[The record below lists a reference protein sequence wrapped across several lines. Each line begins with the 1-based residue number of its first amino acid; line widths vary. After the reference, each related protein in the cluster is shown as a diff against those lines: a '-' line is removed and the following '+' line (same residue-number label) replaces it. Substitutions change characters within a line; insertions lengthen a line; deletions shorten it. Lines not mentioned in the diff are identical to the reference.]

1 MKPQQKKNNLVDFVR
16 DKLEILWVFIKREK
30 IDRILIFFSIIV
42 TISAVL
48 IYLAEKKLQ
57 PEDFTFP
64 GALWWSIV
72 TSTTVGYGD
81 IAPKTLWGRVIATV
95 HMILGIGIITALSAI
110 LASILVDQKMM
121 EGLGMGSYKFEDHI
135 ILCEWNHRAKT
146 ILKELRLDPTTSST
160 PIVLIA
166 NIERKPTDDRNLYF
180 VQGSVSDETLKR
192 ANLAKASTVIIL
204 GDDTLPDKQRD
215 TQVILATLTI
225 ESINRDVY
233 SIVELVHE
241 AYVLP
246 CKRANADEIIVS
258 SELSGMLISQAALN
272 RGVSNVVSDLISAD
286 DEGNQLYKIPPIK
299 ERVGSPFLEIF
310 IYMKQAYQCIVVA
323 IQKGPEGEVISNPST
338 EYRLQANDY
347 LIVIAEERP
356 QIVT

>member
-1 MKPQQKKNNLVDFVR
+1 MKLKYLNDFVNVAKE
-16 DKLEILWVFIKREK
+16 KLEGFWLVIRREN
-30 IDRILIFFSIIV
+30 IDRIVILLLLIVCTSA
-42 TISAVL
+42 TLIS
-48 IYLAEKKLQ
+48 LAEKWSLV
-57 PEDFTFP
+57 D
-64 GALWWSIV
+64 ALWWSIV
-72 TSTTVGYGD
+72 TLTTVGYGD
-81 IAPKTLWGRVIATV
+81 ISPVTPVGRFVATLDMFI
-95 HMILGIGIITALSAI
+95 GIGILATLSAT

-121 EGLGMGSYKFEDHI
+121 EGLGMGSYSFENHI
-135 ILCEWNHRAKT
+135 ILCEWNYRAKT
-146 ILKELRLDPTTSST
+146 ILKELRLDPKTKKT

-166 NIERKPTDDRNLYF
+166 DLERKPIDDHNLYF
-180 VQGSVSDETLKR
+180 VQGSVNDETLRR
-192 ANLAKASTVIIL
+192 ANLAKANTVIIL
-204 GDDTLPDKQRD
+204 GDDKLPDNQRD

-241 AYVLP
+241 AYVST

-272 RGVSNVVSDLISAD
+272 HGVSNVVSDLISAD
-286 DEGNQLYKIPPIK
+286 DEGNQLYKLPPIK

-310 IYMKQAYQCIVVA
+310 IYLKQAYQCIVVA

-338 EYRLQANDY
+338 EYRLEADDY

-356 QIVT
+356 QIVN